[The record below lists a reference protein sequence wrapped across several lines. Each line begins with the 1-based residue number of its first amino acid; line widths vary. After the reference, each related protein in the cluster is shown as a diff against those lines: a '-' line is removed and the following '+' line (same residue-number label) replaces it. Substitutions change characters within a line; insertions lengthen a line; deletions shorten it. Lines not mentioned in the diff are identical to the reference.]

1 MPPETRFLVKL
12 ERTTHGKLTY
22 RHYLRC
28 LQSSVIAMA
37 VVLADF
43 QQQADFALHFSAL
56 SYGLSP
62 NFARNIKQ
70 INKLQSPLKSSE
82 NLRFSDEFV

>member
-1 MPPETRFLVKL
+1 
-12 ERTTHGKLTY
+12 
-22 RHYLRC
+22 
-28 LQSSVIAMA
+28 MA

-62 NFARNIKQ
+62 NFARDIKQ

-82 NLRFSDEFV
+82 NLRFSDEFI